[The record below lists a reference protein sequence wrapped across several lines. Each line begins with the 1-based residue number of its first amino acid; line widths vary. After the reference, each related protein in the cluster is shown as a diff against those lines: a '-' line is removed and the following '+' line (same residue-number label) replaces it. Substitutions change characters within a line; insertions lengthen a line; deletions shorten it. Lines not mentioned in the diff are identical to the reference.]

1 MTLSNELQD
10 VISQQYTKAFYTNTI
25 KHYTAE
31 IPEGISRE
39 HSPLGEASLYGWSP
53 V

>member
-1 MTLSNELQD
+1 MYYYINSDAYPRKLVVYLIETFYLFRQNI
-10 VISQQYTKAFYTNTI
+10 IS
-25 KHYTAE
+25 
-31 IPEGISRE
+31 SRE